1 MPWDELSAVLS
12 AVKDGEVRAA
22 EAIERLE
29 RSPHWGW
36 VAMDPER
43 QVILPRAG
51 GERTLA
57 MAQGVVHHVAQ
68 V

>member
-1 MPWDELSAVLS
+1 MLS

-57 MAQGVVHHVAQ
+57 MAQV
-68 V
+68 